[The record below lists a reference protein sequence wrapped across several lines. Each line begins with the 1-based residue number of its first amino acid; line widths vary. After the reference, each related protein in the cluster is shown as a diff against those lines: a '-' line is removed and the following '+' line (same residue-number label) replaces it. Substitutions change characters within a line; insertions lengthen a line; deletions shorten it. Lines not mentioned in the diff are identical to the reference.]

1 MNTMNIAL
9 PSDMKEFVAAEV
21 KAGSYSSSSE
31 FVRALI
37 RSYQEKRQA
46 EKLETLL
53 LEAIQS
59 KKTPLTGKDFTH
71 LRAELARRLG
81 KK

>member
-9 PSDMKEFVAAEV
+9 PEDMKEFVAAEV

-46 EKLETLL
+46 EKLDAMLMES
-53 LEAIQS
+53 IHS
-59 KKTPLTGKDFTH
+59 KKTPLTKKDFDH
-71 LRAELARRLG
+71 LRAEFARRVS